1 LRSEKQ
7 GILSMCTSILEIV
20 ECDGSG
26 KSPEGWVK
34 LTHAAVTF
42 DHPHHAML
50 DDAVTIDFVNKAL
63 GPGARIGVELTLETA
78 KALHAALG
86 RVIVDVEEEIKPR
99 PRAGKIKQAA

>member
-1 LRSEKQ
+1 
-7 GILSMCTSILEIV
+7 MCTSILEII

-34 LTHAAVTF
+34 FTHAAVTF

-63 GPGARIGVELTLETA
+63 TPGTRVGVELTLETA

-86 RVIVDVEEEIKPR
+86 RVIVDVEEDIKDR
-99 PRAGKIKQAA
+99 PRAGKFAEAA